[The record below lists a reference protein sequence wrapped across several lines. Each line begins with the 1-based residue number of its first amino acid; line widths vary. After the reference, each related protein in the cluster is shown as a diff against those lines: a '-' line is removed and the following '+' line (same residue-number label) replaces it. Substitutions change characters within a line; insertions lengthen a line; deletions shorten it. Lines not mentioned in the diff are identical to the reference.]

1 MQINDELISYVASL
15 ARLSL
20 TEAEKEKT
28 KKELG
33 SILNYMDILNGLD
46 TQGIEPMSHVL
57 PLNNVFREDE
67 VKASYPREELLA
79 NAPDED
85 DGAFR
90 VPKTLE

>member
-1 MQINDELISYVASL
+1 MQITDELIAYVASL

-20 TEAEKEKT
+20 TEEEKEWT

-46 TQGIEPMSHVL
+46 TRDIEPMSHVL
-57 PLNNVFREDE
+57 PLRNVFREDE
-67 VKASYPREELLA
+67 VRPSYPREALLA
-79 NAPDED
+79 NAPEED

-90 VPKTLE
+90 VPKTVE